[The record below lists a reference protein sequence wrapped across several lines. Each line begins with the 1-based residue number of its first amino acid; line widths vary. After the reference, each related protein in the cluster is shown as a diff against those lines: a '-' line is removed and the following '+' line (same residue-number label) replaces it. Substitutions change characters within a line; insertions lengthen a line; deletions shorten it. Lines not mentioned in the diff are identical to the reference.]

1 MYTYLYYNLSL
12 CVCGFLFLC
21 SFGEGLLCLGCPRIP
36 NAKVSNANLMPL
48 MGVTGVEYVF
58 TFLSVCHKPTRRTTK
73 QQNHTNPA
81 TWLDLSCICMDLR
94 ATPAALRSHASC
106 YPLLFSGLQHPDTC
120 SPCLFWFKGSL
131 AEFSSLQVGQYG
143 CRCFGIAAC
152 KNQRGVKYVPCWF
165 LPLVLSLILIFIY
178 FQYMNML
185 YVYKSMIPARHT
197 YTYIHVMRSRLR
209 V

>member
-1 MYTYLYYNLSL
+1 MYAVFNFFVRLA
-12 CVCGFLFLC
+12 
-21 SFGEGLLCLGCPRIP
+21 LLCLGCPRVP

-48 MGVTGVEYVF
+48 MGVTGVEYVYVF
-58 TFLSVCHKPTRRTTK
+58 TFLSVCHEPTRRTTK
-73 QQNHTNPA
+73 HQNHTNPA

-106 YPLLFSGLQHPDTC
+106 YLLLFSGLQHPDTC

-152 KNQRGVKYVPCWF
+152 KNQRGVKYVQCWF

-185 YVYKSMIPARHT
+185 YVYKSMIPVRHT
-197 YTYIHVMRSRLR
+197 YTYISRLR